1 MAYKDFD
8 SLSLDGATHKSQTI
22 LNGDTDR
29 VELPDASF
37 VRDADFTRDGMDL
50 VMNGPEGELVIK
62 DYFADESQPNLVAPD
77 GSTLTPRTCELIH
90 QELRAICRERHADR

>member
-8 SLSLDGATHKSQTI
+8 SLSLDGATQNSNTV
-22 LNGDTDR
+22 LNGDADR

-62 DYFADESQPNLVAPD
+62 GL
-77 GSTLTPRTCELIH
+77 
-90 QELRAICRERHADR
+90 LRR